1 MQKILFI
8 SLVYTSL
15 AVCPQGFVEH
25 EGSCYHVIRIQAT
38 WAEGRMYCH
47 AYGSKLV
54 SIETQKENTF
64 LVNYLKSIDNQV
76 HSARFW
82 IGGNDIAQTG
92 TYIWEGTQLPL
103 NAGYTNYYQGSP
115 DNGGDNLEEHCM
127 EMSDRYNYEW
137 NDNECKS
144 KFYPICEMSGED
156 AEIIG

>member
-1 MQKILFI
+1 MHFPFKICLSSLFL
-8 SLVYTSL
+8 S
-15 AVCPQGFVEH
+15 VEQTVKINCFH
-25 EGSCYHVIRIQAT
+25 LDQ
-38 WAEGRMYCH
+38 
-47 AYGSKLV
+47 L
-54 SIETQKENTF
+54 
-64 LVNYLKSIDNQV
+64 

-115 DNGGDNLEEHCM
+115 DNGGDDLEEHCM

-144 KFYPICEMSGED
+144 KFYPICELR
-156 AEIIG
+156 

>member
-1 MQKILFI
+1 MKIEICVNQKSFRKETCFRFENCFKLTLFVRRTDCKN
-8 SLVYTSL
+8 LCFHL
-15 AVCPQGFVEH
+15 DQF
-25 EGSCYHVIRIQAT
+25 
-38 WAEGRMYCH
+38 
-47 AYGSKLV
+47 
-54 SIETQKENTF
+54 
-64 LVNYLKSIDNQV
+64 

-144 KFYPICEMSGED
+144 KFYPICEMR
-156 AEIIG
+156 

>member
-1 MQKILFI
+1 MG
-8 SLVYTSL
+8 SL